1 MFAADS
7 CPQLS
12 YLTVAEV
19 PAGRMG
25 LEPVLESGRIR
36 RTVQTRGKYISPV
49 RAGQMLLN
57 ASMAAVDHCGSI
69 AWRPRLSA
77 FLNEVARCVIIE
89 PTSKELRYC
98 PQDHS
103 GILKS

>member
-12 YLTVAEV
+12 YLRAEV

-36 RTVQTRGKYISPV
+36 RTVQTRGKVYQLGRDKCSKNISLWAPERWV
-49 RAGQMLLN
+49 FATL
-57 ASMAAVDHCGSI
+57 
-69 AWRPRLSA
+69 
-77 FLNEVARCVIIE
+77 
-89 PTSKELRYC
+89 
-98 PQDHS
+98 
-103 GILKS
+103 